1 MENQNNHLQK
11 NSLKVQHRDLYKNPV
26 EAYNKT
32 IKVRD
37 VAEDNKMFWTKAR
50 FALSECSMMLGSKA
64 APTDE
69 EYFLLKKVLIESF
82 IDFSPEEILLAFNK
96 LIAGKLNVEADK
108 YGKLSAAYLGQ
119 VLLSY
124 RALRNKALADSLKE
138 QAKIEIKTELTPV
151 ERSKIREDFL
161 NNCLIVPYG
170 KIKELGK
177 FDVDKVT
184 AVMLFKL
191 FRRAELIDVNLED
204 NDIYEEKAIQD
215 LQNDA
220 KNDFKT
226 HKPMQKHLTGIRDML
241 KGENKSMQRTVSERA
256 CALYLYDYVMKL
268 SKNNR
273 DINEISKKL

>member
-11 NSLKVQHRDLYKNPV
+11 NSLKVQHQDLFKSPV

-37 VAEDNKMFWTKAR
+37 VAEDNKGFWTKAR
-50 FALSECSMMLGSKA
+50 FTLSECSMMLGSKA

-82 IDFSPEEILLAFNK
+82 IDFSPEEILIAFNK
-96 LIAGKLNVEADK
+96 LIAGKLSCEFDK

-119 VLLSY
+119 VLLAY
-124 RALRNKALADSLKE
+124 RDYRNKALAESLKH
-138 QAKIEIKTELTPV
+138 QAKIEIKTEPTAEEKAKTRQEFLT
-151 ERSKIREDFL
+151 
-161 NNCLIVPYG
+161 NCLIIPYG

-184 AVMLFKL
+184 ASMLFKI
-191 FRRAELIDVNLED
+191 FRRAKLIDVSQED

-215 LQNDA
+215 LQEDA
-220 KNDFKT
+220 KKDFNT

-241 KGENKSMQRTVSERA
+241 KGDNQKMQHTVTDRA

-273 DINEISKKL
+273 DINEIAKKL